1 MKKQL
6 LVIREAEIK
15 IALLGKQNVGKSA
28 LLKRYKDNTF
38 SSALENTIGAA
49 FYSIKRPS
57 KDGASLIKAN
67 IWDTAGMERFR
78 SIVPMYIRDAIV
90 IFICFDSPDIEN
102 IEEHIKFAREIN
114 QGYSSNRIVLV
125 CTKTDIYSSEN
136 KELVSFAKEKGYRLY
151 KTSAKTGYG
160 VSELFNENIEYSYEL
175 KYGKE
180 EIEKDLT
187 HIGLD
192 NGEKHPSGRTAN
204 SFLGEATEGTY
215 QNIVTCC
222 NVL

>member
-1 MKKQL
+1 MKKQTSEK
-6 LVIREAEIK
+6 IREAEIK

-38 SSALENTIGAA
+38 SSALESTIGAA

-57 KDGASLIKAN
+57 KDGTSLIKAN

-114 QGYSSNRIVLV
+114 HGYSSKRIVLV
-125 CTKTDIYSSEN
+125 RTKTDISSDEN
-136 KELVSFAKEKGYRLY
+136 NNEITKELVSFAKEKGYRLY
-151 KTSAKTGYG
+151 KTSAKTGDG
-160 VSELFNENIEYSYEL
+160 VSELFNENIEYSYAL

-187 HIGLD
+187 QVDLRTYEEKYPPQTNYTPYRGL
-192 NGEKHPSGRTAN
+192 RTPICL
-204 SFLGEATEGTY
+204 F
-215 QNIVTCC
+215 
-222 NVL
+222 VL